1 MEELLAYEHD
11 LFTWINSTHTPL
23 TDALLWPFSGT
34 LIWCPVV
41 LVPFWFYLRKRPDRL
56 PASLSIGLIILL
68 CSIVSDLVFKPLFS
82 RFRPTMHPLY
92 LEQVRLLKEY
102 AANGLYGFI
111 SGHTTNAFGFAMLS
125 SLLIG
130 KRPYT
135 IGIFV
140 WALAMGYS
148 RIYLGAH
155 FVSDVW
161 AGMITGS
168 LLGVLVFFLY
178 RWATQRYFISHTPTE
193 G

>member
-1 MEELLAYEHD
+1 
-11 LFTWINSTHTPL
+11 
-23 TDALLWPFSGT
+23 
-34 LIWCPVV
+34 
-41 LVPFWFYLRKRPDRL
+41 
-56 PASLSIGLIILL
+56 
-68 CSIVSDLVFKPLFS
+68 
-82 RFRPTMHPLY
+82 MHPLY

-102 AANGLYGFI
+102 TANGLYGFI

-161 AGMITGS
+161 AGMIMGS
-168 LLGVLVFFLY
+168 LLGVLVFLLY
-178 RWATQRYFISHTPTE
+178 RWATKRYFISHTPTE